1 MKQAKKQ
8 PKQQPKAEK
17 AAGCKPMVNMVGA
30 TVRWISSDMMPQ
42 GTIGQVLDQRVP
54 MRDWIIVYVDFGE
67 YGEHWVTAKKV
78 VVV

>member
-67 YGEHWVTAKKV
+67 YGEHWVTAQKV